1 MLFHD
6 PINIYPYMIS
16 LVSLRKPISRVSP
29 FVLTLNM
36 LMSAVCPASH
46 LLCIVIT
53 FVTCTLISRKVP
65 VWVSLLLLLLS
76 NDIEVNPGPDSGPG
90 LSYHKNFFTFMN
102 WNLNSLSKDNFQRV
116 QAIEAHNTLF
126 NYDLISIC
134 ETSLNDSIEIPD
146 PLLNNYTFIPANHP
160 DNVAHGGVGL
170 FYKNTLPIKH
180 RDDLS
185 FDESIVVELKFGR
198 KKIFFTVLYRTPSVK
213 ANSPGFTEFLN
224 NFKSLHL
231 DIQSENPYAIFYT
244 GDFNGHSKFWWA
256 KGDTTPEGKGIEELF
271 SSLSLSQLIS
281 EPTNFT
287 PNKSPSCIDLLVT
300 DQPNLILDSGT
311 RPSLDPKCHH
321 QIVYG
326 KINLKIPPPPP
337 TERKIWHYDKANTN
351 AIRNSMNNFP
361 WAQHLRLNS
370 NPNWQTKQF
379 TEIFLNI
386 MANFIPN
393 EIKKSVPRDPPWID
407 KNLKLL
413 LKKKDKHYRN
423 YKKHG
428 YREEDKVTLEA
439 LRTECKESIDAAKKA
454 YLEKLAN
461 TLNDSNTTPKSYW
474 KILYRVM
481 NKSRAPKIPPILDKD
496 TFIISCKEKA
506 KIFNEFFA
514 KQCTLIINDSS
525 LPDFH
530 YNTGARIDSI
540 VIKKEDILS
549 LVRNLNPNKA
559 TGSDEISGNMLQIC
573 DESVIVPLF
582 IIFHNILESSTYP
595 DQWKQANVVPIHKK
609 KTSSW
614 LKIIDRYLF
623 YHYVGKF
630 SRNLSLTAFSR
641 I

>member
-180 RDDLS
+180 REDLS

-370 NPNWQTKQF
+370 IPTGR
-379 TEIFLNI
+379 LN
-386 MANFIPN
+386 
-393 EIKKSVPRDPPWID
+393 S
-407 KNLKLL
+407 L
-413 LKKKDKHYRN
+413 LKY
-423 YKKHG
+423 
-428 YREEDKVTLEA
+428 
-439 LRTECKESIDAAKKA
+439 S
-454 YLEKLAN
+454 
-461 TLNDSNTTPKSYW
+461 
-474 KILYRVM
+474 
-481 NKSRAPKIPPILDKD
+481 
-496 TFIISCKEKA
+496 
-506 KIFNEFFA
+506 
-514 KQCTLIINDSS
+514 
-525 LPDFH
+525 
-530 YNTGARIDSI
+530 
-540 VIKKEDILS
+540 
-549 LVRNLNPNKA
+549 
-559 TGSDEISGNMLQIC
+559 
-573 DESVIVPLF
+573 
-582 IIFHNILESSTYP
+582 
-595 DQWKQANVVPIHKK
+595 
-609 KTSSW
+609 
-614 LKIIDRYLF
+614 
-623 YHYVGKF
+623 
-630 SRNLSLTAFSR
+630 
-641 I
+641 